1 MGSATCHVYWVLG
14 QTVRAG
20 RDWISVAAESAA
32 WQQGEYDKAI
42 RLGLDGAAVRVDKGE
57 ALFSLVNY

>member
-20 RDWISVAAESAA
+20 RDWISAAAESAA

-57 ALFSLVNY
+57 ALFSLGDY